1 MNKEQKSFGE
11 YGAAWATTVVIHT
24 YIRSLLKYR
33 GTPLSPDA
41 LHTYRDKV
49 LKEAWRWRR
58 ICRNITNKKLWNT
71 KLKMEM
77 IGLELLIKIIEKTK

>member
-1 MNKEQKSFGE
+1 MSARCPIHHIQSEKKMNKEQKSFGE

-58 ICRNITNKKLWNT
+58 ICRNITNKKNCG
-71 KLKMEM
+71 
-77 IGLELLIKIIEKTK
+77 IRN